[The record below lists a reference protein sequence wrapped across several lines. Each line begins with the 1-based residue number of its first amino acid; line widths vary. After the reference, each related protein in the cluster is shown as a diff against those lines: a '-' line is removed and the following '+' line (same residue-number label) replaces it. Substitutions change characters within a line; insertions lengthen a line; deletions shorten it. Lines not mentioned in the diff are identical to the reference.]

1 MLNQLK
7 TNSFDTLRKISNKT
21 KLYNNSQ
28 NVKRKQLIDR
38 QPQNTKTTAN
48 INKNIETAMAQITNP
63 KIENKTTQ
71 KQKLK

>member
-71 KQKLK
+71 KKS

>member
-71 KQKLK
+71 KKKLK